1 MRACV
6 REANRQSKRLPHAC
20 VNFSLSSTPWSEAEL
35 HGLLQTH
42 PHRWVVPVDFPH
54 PPSPL
59 FLMIRAPQ
67 FTHNHA

>member
-42 PHRWVVPVDFPH
+42 
-54 PPSPL
+54 SY
-59 FLMIRAPQ
+59 Q
-67 FTHNHA
+67 